1 MNFAT
6 LMLSA
11 VCRQLDKSKKYL
23 LCRLADDTLFPEQLF
38 TASLKRWRALLE
50 SCKFSLSP
58 ACELLFTSEV
68 SWGASSLLQELY
80 QYKGNC
86 CAKTLSTAQEK
97 KKNFVMGLERGSSL
111 CARLLMPTD
120 STVCF
125 FFPYGT
131 NELPWGYLHK
141 YGKGVAYWSK
151 RHSKIVAIKELWLPW
166 DMLMNTGHLEHTAH
180 LQAYL
185 QIKGKAIFMAKF
197 NKVSSKLHDC
207 CDFLHESWV
216 KWILSGS
223 GTSWSYFGWIL
234 GDLFPVLSVSF
245 IRECFSPQEMAK

>member
-1 MNFAT
+1 MIWDEELLHWSRDDSKVAVSPKSPSQSGWQLMNFAT

-97 KKNFVMGLERGSSL
+97 KKT
-111 CARLLMPTD
+111 LL
-120 STVCF
+120 
-125 FFPYGT
+125 
-131 NELPWGYLHK
+131 
-141 YGKGVAYWSK
+141 
-151 RHSKIVAIKELWLPW
+151 W
-166 DMLMNTGHLEHTAH
+166 D
-180 LQAYL
+180 
-185 QIKGKAIFMAKF
+185 
-197 NKVSSKLHDC
+197 
-207 CDFLHESWV
+207 
-216 KWILSGS
+216 
-223 GTSWSYFGWIL
+223 
-234 GDLFPVLSVSF
+234 
-245 IRECFSPQEMAK
+245 

>member
-6 LMLSA
+6 LKLSA

-23 LCRLADDTLFPEQLF
+23 LCRLAGETLFPEQLF

-86 CAKTLSTAQEK
+86 CAKTQSTAQEK
-97 KKNFVMGLERGSSL
+97 KKL
-111 CARLLMPTD
+111 CYGTREGKF
-120 STVCF
+120 TVCQAPHANRHNCF
-125 FFPYGT
+125 FFSCWT

-141 YGKGVAYWSK
+141 YGKKVAYWSK
-151 RHSKIVAIKELWLPW
+151 RHSKIVVIKELWLPW

-185 QIKGKAIFMAKF
+185 QIKGQAIFMAKF
-197 NKVSSKLHDC
+197 NKASSKLHDC

-216 KWILSGS
+216 KWILSDS
-223 GTSWSYFGWIL
+223 GTSWSYFGWIF
-234 GDLFPVLSVSF
+234 GDLFPVLSACF
-245 IRECFSPQEMAK
+245 MRECFSPQEMAK

>member
-6 LMLSA
+6 LKLSA

-23 LCRLADDTLFPEQLF
+23 LCRLAGETLFPEQLF

-80 QYKGNC
+80 QYKGNY
-86 CAKTLSTAQEK
+86 CAKTQSTAQE

-120 STVCF
+120 TTVF
-125 FFPYGT
+125 FSCWT

-151 RHSKIVAIKELWLPW
+151 RHSKIVVIKELWLPW

-185 QIKGKAIFMAKF
+185 QIKGQAIFMAKF
-197 NKVSSKLHDC
+197 NKASSKLHDC
-207 CDFLHESWV
+207 CDFLHGSWV
-216 KWILSGS
+216 KWILSNS
-223 GTSWSYFGWIL
+223 GTSWSYFGWIF
-234 GDLFPVLSVSF
+234 GDLFPVLSACF
-245 IRECFSPQEMAK
+245 MRECFSPQEMAK

>member
-1 MNFAT
+1 MIWDEELLHWSRDDSKVAVSPKSPSQSGWQLMNFAT

-23 LCRLADDTLFPEQLF
+23 LCRLAGDTLFLEQLF

-97 KKNFVMGLERGSSL
+97 KKKL
-111 CARLLMPTD
+111 CYGTREGKF
-120 STVCF
+120 TVCQAPHANRLICLF
-125 FFPYGT
+125 FFSLR
-131 NELPWGYLHK
+131 N
-141 YGKGVAYWSK
+141 
-151 RHSKIVAIKELWLPW
+151 
-166 DMLMNTGHLEHTAH
+166 
-180 LQAYL
+180 Q
-185 QIKGKAIFMAKF
+185 
-197 NKVSSKLHDC
+197 
-207 CDFLHESWV
+207 
-216 KWILSGS
+216 
-223 GTSWSYFGWIL
+223 
-234 GDLFPVLSVSF
+234 
-245 IRECFSPQEMAK
+245 